1 MAVERKDR
9 FLKLLRDQNDDL
21 NEKVSKLQ
29 EEKRKGVAERSAQEK
44 MYLVR
49 EVHRYQTSNNTT

>member
-21 NEKVSKLQ
+21 KEKVSKLL
-29 EEKRKGVAERSAQEK
+29 EEKRKGVAERSAQKK

-49 EVHRYQTSNNTT
+49 EVHMYQTSNNTT